1 MLSEASWYGEDS
13 TAGIPLA
20 MAQLDT
26 ILPES
31 KCRITQIFRITL
43 TVYNMTRWI
52 RCGIVLLTAC
62 GFAAAV
68 ASARAADSS
77 IGEHTLANGMR
88 VIVKTDRRAPVV
100 VSMVWYKVGSVDEVN
115 GVTGV
120 AHVLEHML
128 FKGTKTNPKAD
139 FSKLVAAAGGRD
151 NAFTSRDYTGYFQ
164 TVQKSQLPL
173 MLKMEADRMVN
184 ALIAPEEFTKEIKVV
199 MEERRMRT
207 DDRARSVVYEQLM
220 ATALRAHPY
229 RIPTVGW
236 MNDLQNMT
244 AGDAR
249 DFYDKWYA
257 PNNATL
263 VVVGDVSHDEVF
275 KLAQEHF
282 GPHKNRLLPQR
293 KPQDEPPQT
302 GIRRITVKAPAEQP
316 YFVMA
321 YRAPKLVDPEKDW
334 EPYALDMLAS
344 VLDGNGASRFSREL
358 IRGTQIASSVD
369 ASYDGMG
376 RGPAFFYFSGVPT
389 AGKTLEQLEQAVRN
403 EVKKIIDNGVTDE
416 ELKRIKAQ
424 VIASRVYERDSMFFQ
439 ARQIGSMETAGYS
452 YKMIDLMTEKFKAV
466 TAQQVREV
474 AQKYL
479 LDDTLTV
486 AYLDPQPVSASK
498 PAAPVAGVRHAQ

>member
-1 MLSEASWYGEDS
+1 MPIVKLVKPWLRHVIALG
-13 TAGIPLA
+13 LA
-20 MAQLDT
+20 
-26 ILPES
+26 
-31 KCRITQIFRITL
+31 
-43 TVYNMTRWI
+43 
-52 RCGIVLLTAC
+52 VL
-62 GFAAAV
+62 GV
-68 ASARAADSS
+68 AHAADASV
-77 IGEHTLANGMR
+77 GEHTLPNGMR

-120 AHVLEHML
+120 AHVLEHMM

-139 FSKLVAAAGGRD
+139 FSKLVAAVGGRD

-184 ALIAPEEFTKEIKVV
+184 TLITPEEFVKEIKVV

-229 RIPTVGW
+229 RAPVVGW
-236 MNDLQNMT
+236 MSDLQNMN
-244 AGDAR
+244 AEDAR
-249 DFYDKWYA
+249 AFYEKWYA

-263 VVVGDVSHDEVF
+263 VVVGDVSHEEVF
-275 KLAQEHF
+275 KLARTHF
-282 GPHKNRLLPQR
+282 GPHQSKPLPQR

-321 YRAPKLVDPEKDW
+321 YRAPKLEDAEKDW

-344 VLDGNGASRFSREL
+344 VFDGNGASRFSREL

-369 ASYDGMG
+369 ASYDGVG

-389 AGKTLEQLEQAVRN
+389 SGKTLEQLEQAVRN
-403 EVKKIIDNGVTDE
+403 EVKKIIDDGVTEE

-424 VIASRVYERDSMFFQ
+424 VIASRVYQRDSMFFQ
-439 ARQIGSMETAGYS
+439 ARQIGSLETTGYS
-452 YKMIDLMTEKFKAV
+452 YKAIDIMNEKFKAV
-466 TAQQVREV
+466 TAEQVREV
-474 AQKYL
+474 ARKYL
-479 LDDTLTV
+479 IDDTLTV
-486 AYLDPQPVSASK
+486 AYLDPQPVGERK
-498 PAAPVAGVRHAQ
+498 PAAPTAGVRHAQ

>member
-1 MLSEASWYGEDS
+1 MVLIVNNLNKWMARHVALGVVAFCVQ
-13 TAGIPLA
+13 AG
-20 MAQLDT
+20 
-26 ILPES
+26 LPA
-31 KCRITQIFRITL
+31 
-43 TVYNMTRWI
+43 TVH
-52 RCGIVLLTAC
+52 
-62 GFAAAV
+62 
-68 ASARAADSS
+68 AADASV
-77 IGEHTLANGMR
+77 GEHTLTNGMR

-120 AHVLEHML
+120 AHVLEHMM

-139 FSKLVAAAGGRD
+139 FSKLVAAVGGRD
-151 NAFTSRDYTGYFQ
+151 NAFTGRDYTGYFQ

-173 MLKMEADRMVN
+173 MLRMEADRMVN
-184 ALIAPEEFTKEIKVV
+184 TLITQEEFSKEIKVV

-229 RIPTVGW
+229 RAPVVGW
-236 MNDLQNMT
+236 MSDLQSMN
-244 AGDAR
+244 AEDAR
-249 DFYDKWYA
+249 AFYENWYA

-263 VVVGDVSHDEVF
+263 VVVGDVSHEEVF

-282 GPHKNRLLPQR
+282 GPHKLKTLPQR

-316 YFVMA
+316 YFLMA
-321 YRAPKLVDPEKDW
+321 YRAPKLLDAEKDW

-369 ASYDGMG
+369 ASYDGVG

-389 AGKTLEQLEQAVRN
+389 SGKTLAELEQAVRG
-403 EVKKIIDNGVTDE
+403 EVKKIIDDGVTED

-439 ARQIGSMETAGYS
+439 ARQIGSMETSGYS
-452 YKMIDLMTEKFKAV
+452 YKSIDLMTEKFKAV
-466 TAQQVREV
+466 TAEQVREV
-474 AQKYL
+474 ARKYL
-479 LDDTLTV
+479 IDDVLTV
-486 AYLDPQPVSASK
+486 AYLDPQPVAERK
-498 PAAPVAGVRHAQ
+498 PAAPSAGGRHAQ

>member
-1 MLSEASWYGEDS
+1 MARHVALGVVVLCVQ
-13 TAGIPLA
+13 AG
-20 MAQLDT
+20 
-26 ILPES
+26 LPA
-31 KCRITQIFRITL
+31 T
-43 TVYNMTRWI
+43 
-52 RCGIVLLTAC
+52 
-62 GFAAAV
+62 
-68 ASARAADSS
+68 ARAADASV
-77 IGEHTLANGMR
+77 GEHTLTNGMR
-88 VIVKTDRRAPVV
+88 VIVKTDHRAPVV

-120 AHVLEHML
+120 AHVLEHMM

-151 NAFTSRDYTGYFQ
+151 NAFTGRDYTGYFQ

-173 MLKMEADRMVN
+173 MLRMEAERMVN
-184 ALIAPEEFTKEIKVV
+184 TLITQEEFSKEIKVV

-207 DDRARSVVYEQLM
+207 DDRARSLVYEQLM

-229 RIPTVGW
+229 RAPVVGW
-236 MNDLQNMT
+236 MSDLQSMN
-244 AGDAR
+244 AEDAR
-249 DFYDKWYA
+249 AFYEKWYA

-282 GPHKNRLLPQR
+282 GPHPFKTLPQR

-316 YFVMA
+316 YFLMA
-321 YRAPKLVDPEKDW
+321 YRAPKLMDAEKDW

-369 ASYDGMG
+369 ASYDGVG

-389 AGKTLEQLEQAVRN
+389 SGKTLAELEQAVRG
-403 EVKKIIDNGVTDE
+403 EVKKIIDDGVTEDE
-416 ELKRIKAQ
+416 LRRIKAQ

-439 ARQIGSMETAGYS
+439 ARQIGAMETSGYS
-452 YKMIDLMTEKFKAV
+452 YKTIDLMTEKFKAV
-466 TAQQVREV
+466 TAEQVREV
-474 AQKYL
+474 ARRYL
-479 LDDTLTV
+479 IDDALTV
-486 AYLDPQPVSASK
+486 AYLDPQPAGQRK
-498 PAAPVAGVRHAQ
+498 PAAPTAGVRHAQ

>member
-1 MLSEASWYGEDS
+1 MVKYLNKWMARHVALGVVAFCVL
-13 TAGIPLA
+13 AG
-20 MAQLDT
+20 
-26 ILPES
+26 LPA
-31 KCRITQIFRITL
+31 
-43 TVYNMTRWI
+43 TVY
-52 RCGIVLLTAC
+52 
-62 GFAAAV
+62 
-68 ASARAADSS
+68 AADASV
-77 IGEHTLANGMR
+77 GEHTLANGMR

-120 AHVLEHML
+120 AHVLEHMM

-139 FSKLVAAAGGRD
+139 FSKLVAAVGGRD

-164 TVQKSQLPL
+164 TVQKTQLPL

-184 ALIAPEEFTKEIKVV
+184 TLITQEEFSKEIKVV

-220 ATALRAHPY
+220 ATALLAHPY
-229 RIPTVGW
+229 RAPVVGW
-236 MNDLQNMT
+236 MSDLQSMN
-244 AGDAR
+244 AEDAR
-249 DFYDKWYA
+249 AFYENWYA

-282 GPHKNRLLPQR
+282 GPHPFKTLPQR

-316 YFVMA
+316 YFLMA
-321 YRAPKLVDPEKDW
+321 YRAPKLRDAEKDW

-389 AGKTLEQLEQAVRN
+389 AGKTLAELEQAVRG
-403 EVKKIIDNGVTDE
+403 EVKKIIDDGVTEDE
-416 ELKRIKAQ
+416 LRRIKAQ
-424 VIASRVYERDSMFFQ
+424 VVAARVYERDSMFFQ
-439 ARQIGSMETAGYS
+439 ARQIGSMETSGYS
-452 YKMIDLMTEKFKAV
+452 YLTIDLMTEKFKAV
-466 TAQQVREV
+466 TADQVREV
-474 AQKYL
+474 ARRYL
-479 LDDTLTV
+479 IDNALTV
-486 AYLDPQPVSASK
+486 AYLEPQPAGARK
-498 PAAPVAGVRHAQ
+498 PAAPAVGARHAQ